1 MSFIDVLCTVQLHC
15 INVGWVLSSNP
26 PLLFLH
32 HQHFFFV
39 LGLCFLYLHDNN
51 TFLVTSFIGYG
62 LRPLTQAIM

>member
-1 MSFIDVLCTVQLHC
+1 MCCALYKCLT
-15 INVGWVLSSNP
+15 NMGWVFSSNP

-32 HQHFFFV
+32 HLLFFFV

-51 TFLVTSFIGYG
+51 TYLVTSFIGYG